1 MSLAELLWFFPLMA
15 AIALVLGIT
24 GARGAGHAL
33 REARSRFVGLALMV
47 LSVGVVMRVLV
58 AVFA

>member
-1 MSLAELLWFFPLMA
+1 MSLTELLWFFPLMA

-24 GARGAGHAL
+24 GSRGAGPVL
-33 REARSRFVGLALMV
+33 REARSRFVGLSMMV
-47 LSVGVVMRVLV
+47 LIVGVVMRVLV